1 MCPTGLTG
9 ARAHIPRK
17 CWVTGT
23 CSGQLKALRRELK
36 TPSEWRQWQR
46 QWQSQVK
53 WVKWVKW
60 VKSLSPVIPFSKHS
74 QQPAQP
80 PWQNVQN
87 VDLTEPFATS
97 VRCLHLLTGFRASFH
112 TCLRLDEVPYCSCRA
127 GCACHVA
134 VCSSRARFC
143 RLWVDFGPLA
153 NAGLSSTLKTF
164 AAPNC
169 SKANTTRERN
179 GSRMWG
185 SCEILE
191 PNLCKESLKF
201 GPSKVMRHRR
211 TVHIWPICLSL
222 NSLCGYVW
230 NAWNLCSLDTNSCR
244 VRIKGSTDVLSS
256 VMTNTFT
263 SSTAQGGGGSF
274 RIGNL

>member
-1 MCPTGLTG
+1 MISSELWKAARCWRDAEIFRQEQLHAALSSCDRMSSFPTWDKLHKLRDKFLLLCMLFTDLQSKERSFSAGFLQWKDLEWAVYHRLNESCYLRGFWVNLCLRPGALASVCPTGLTG

-46 QWQSQVK
+46 QWQSQ
-53 WVKWVKW
+53 VKWVKW

-134 VCSSRARFC
+134 VCSSRAR
-143 RLWVDFGPLA
+143 LWVDFQ
-153 NAGLSSTLKTF
+153 
-164 AAPNC
+164 
-169 SKANTTRERN
+169 
-179 GSRMWG
+179 
-185 SCEILE
+185 
-191 PNLCKESLKF
+191 LC
-201 GPSKVMRHRR
+201 R
-211 TVHIWPICLSL
+211 
-222 NSLCGYVW
+222 
-230 NAWNLCSLDTNSCR
+230 
-244 VRIKGSTDVLSS
+244 
-256 VMTNTFT
+256 
-263 SSTAQGGGGSF
+263 
-274 RIGNL
+274 